1 MASNDEEFNKWVA
14 VAERA
19 RRVGN
24 YQLLREALARQRA
37 RQEEVGM
44 QSDGSAFAPPDD
56 RQQLFRVPTPV
67 RVKTEPKEE
76 PDFKPLARK
85 RKVEQDIQPPARKMK
100 VEQDFQPQPAPET
113 ETGDE
118 ENDAEPEPIPP
129 PTESPEAQ
137 SLNEGY
143 VGSAL
148 QALQDLLG
156 LKDVNAT
163 EQGLVQ
169 LISGDGRPIHVK
181 MDELVQLLLELNRPG
196 IFISVALPDR
206 LQKVLLSLAELN
218 PGFNRQR
225 DKLRDAMVRSGQIDD
240 ECIDRGVNAMLS
252 TGLGT
257 AVQEAIKPGKKAM
270 REKALADRINR
281 LNAAERAET
290 DNGSR
295 EGESN
300 SA

>member
-1 MASNDEEFNKWVA
+1 MASNDEEFNNWVA
-14 VAERA
+14 VAKRA

-24 YQLLREALARQRA
+24 YPLLHEALARQRA

-76 PDFKPLARK
+76 QDFK
-85 RKVEQDIQPPARKMK
+85 PPARKRK

-118 ENDAEPEPIPP
+118 EDNAALEPEPEPEPIPP

-148 QALQDLLG
+148 QAIQDLLG
-156 LKDVNAT
+156 LKDINAT

-196 IFISVALPDR
+196 IFTSVALPDR

-240 ECIDRGVNAMLS
+240 ECIERGVNAMLS

-270 REKALADRINR
+270 REKALADRINQM
-281 LNAAERAET
+281 NAAERAET

-295 EGESN
+295 AGESN